1 VSQAFPSKEFVRVGP
16 VHEPYSPPTLELQV
30 IFTSAAGTRAAL
42 AAASQY
48 ARGLGARITILAA
61 QVVPYPLPLDC
72 PPVPVE
78 FTERTLRSLASEQNV
93 ASEVELAVELYLC
106 RDKNETIRK
115 VLKPDSLVVIGG
127 WKRWW
132 PAAENRLEK
141 LLRRD
146 GHRVILA
153 NEIFA

>member
-1 VSQAFPSKEFVRVGP
+1 MRVGP
-16 VHEPYSPPTLELQV
+16 VREPYAPAALDLQV
-30 IFTSAAGTRAAL
+30 VFTDPAGTRAAL
-42 AAASQY
+42 AAAGRY
-48 ARGLGARITILAA
+48 ARGLDARITILAA

-78 FTERTLRSLASEQNV
+78 FTERTLRSLASEQIV
-93 ASEVELAVELYLC
+93 PTEVELAVELYLC
-106 RDKNETIRK
+106 RDKNETIRN